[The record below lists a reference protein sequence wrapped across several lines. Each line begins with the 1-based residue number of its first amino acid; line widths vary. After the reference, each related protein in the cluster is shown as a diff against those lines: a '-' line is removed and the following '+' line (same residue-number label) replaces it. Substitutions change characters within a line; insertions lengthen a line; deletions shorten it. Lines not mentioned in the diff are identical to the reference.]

1 MADNIDEI
9 INNVRKNS
17 DIENKKLAEDIMKN
31 LSESQSQTLQRV
43 LSDKALMNKLLSS
56 DQAKKLMN
64 KLGGDKNGH
73 Q

>member
-1 MADNIDEI
+1 MAHNIAEI
-9 INNVRKNS
+9 INNVINNS
-17 DIENKKLAEDIMKN
+17 DSENKKLAEDIMKN
-31 LSESQSQTLQRV
+31 LSESQSRTLQRV
-43 LSDKALMNKLLSS
+43 LADKALMNKLLSS

>member
-9 INNVRKNS
+9 INNVRNNS
-17 DIENKKLAEDIMKN
+17 DSENKKLAEDIMKN
-31 LSESQSQTLQRV
+31 LSESQSRTLQRV
-43 LSDKALMNKLLSS
+43 LADKALMNKLLSS

>member
-17 DIENKKLAEDIMKN
+17 ESENKKLAEDIMKN
-31 LSESQSQTLQRV
+31 LSESQSQALQRV